1 MAQSIMI
8 IGSGNYQVPAIKMAR
23 NMGVFVVTVDRD
35 PHAEGFK
42 YAHEGIPVDIA
53 SLDECLE
60 VARQYRVKAVMTIA
74 SDLASK
80 AVSYI
85 VSKMGL
91 IGPSIEVTDTLFDK
105 SRFYKVLEKAAVP
118 FTRWVEVTSLEKA
131 LKKSSKLDFPLILK
145 PSDSAGS
152 RGVRK
157 VFSGDDIKRG
167 FNATLE
173 FSLKGSVLLCEF
185 IEGGEY
191 GFEGFMY
198 NGKLVFS
205 LVTKKTMSPP
215 PCFVEVGHMLPVVMS
230 PEKVGELKNLV
241 EKTANAVGY
250 PSGPLNA
257 DVILS
262 KDGFR
267 LLEMGARLGGNF
279 LPQLIRIHS
288 GVCTIEQTIR
298 YALGEEP
305 VFNRQNSRP
314 CAIHILFSQKEGV
327 VRSIDVPVDVLADPG
342 VAEITI
348 DAKKGAHVFP
358 GISSNFRLGHVIATG
373 ITARLAAEKAKE
385 LVERIKLD
393 IE

>member
-1 MAQSIMI
+1 MI
-8 IGSGNYQVPAIKMAR
+8 VGAGNYQVPAIKMAR
-23 NMGVFVVTVDRD
+23 NMGAFVVTVDRN
-35 PHAEGFK
+35 PNAEGFK
-42 YAHEGIPVDIA
+42 YAHEAIPVDIA

-60 VARQYRVKAVMTIA
+60 VARRYRVKAVMTIA

-85 VSKMGL
+85 VGKMGL
-91 IGPSIEVTDTLFDK
+91 IGPSVEVTDTLFDK

-118 FTRWVEVTSLEKA
+118 FTRWVEVSSLDKA
-131 LKKSSKLDFPLILK
+131 LKKSSKLGFPLILK

-152 RGVRK
+152 RGVKK
-157 VFSGDDIKRG
+157 VFSQDDIRKE
-167 FNATLE
+167 FNEILE

-185 IEGGEY
+185 IDGMEY
-191 GFEGFMY
+191 GFEGFMH
-198 NGKLVFS
+198 NGKLAFS
-205 LVTKKTMSPP
+205 FVTKKTMSPP
-215 PCFVEVGHMLPVVMS
+215 PYFVELGHMVPVVMS
-230 PEKVGELKNLV
+230 PEKISQLKGLI
-241 EKTANAVGY
+241 EKIANAVGY
-250 PSGPLNA
+250 ASGPLNA

-267 LLEMGARLGGNF
+267 ILEMGARLGGNF
-279 LPQLIRIHS
+279 LPQLTRVHTGI
-288 GVCTIEQTIR
+288 CTIEQTIR

-305 VFNRQNSRP
+305 VFFRQNSQP
-314 CAIHILFSQKEGV
+314 CAIHLLFSQKEGV
-327 VRSIDVPVDVLADPG
+327 LRGIDVPVEVLGDPN

-348 DAKKGAHVFP
+348 DAKKGERVFP

-373 ITARLAAEKAKE
+373 ITARRAADKAKE